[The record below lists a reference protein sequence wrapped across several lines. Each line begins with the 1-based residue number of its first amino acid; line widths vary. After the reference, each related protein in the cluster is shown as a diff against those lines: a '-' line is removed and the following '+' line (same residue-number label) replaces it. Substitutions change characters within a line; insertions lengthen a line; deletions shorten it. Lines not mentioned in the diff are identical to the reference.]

1 MTRKNSKPNKP
12 LFKLEVTRTSV
23 LIQALKPKRR
33 ALIVISLLL
42 LLIVLIAIA
51 LTQPDLQSKCLD
63 LVLSLLELALG
74 SLFAPAKG
82 R

>member
-1 MTRKNSKPNKP
+1 MTRKDSKPNKP
-12 LFKLEVTRTSV
+12 LFKLEVTRNSV

-42 LLIVLIAIA
+42 LLILIAIA